1 MNNNGRITVLH
12 VVNSYENDALRIIL
26 KININL
32 NLEISIDLFRSSS
45 FIIISFNDLVR
56 MISLFFKID
65 VKIDIYNI
73 KNRITLLT
81 IISK

>member
-12 VVNSYENDALRIIL
+12 AVNSDENDALRIIL

-65 VKIDIYNI
+65 VKIDIYNL